1 MDFAFNIL
9 LFFRWRSIRNER
21 RCRDKPY
28 SLTQHG
34 RFWIWT
40 RNVKVISEL
49 LLGQKV
55 LFFFNACE
63 RGKAGSRCLGN
74 KGSSNSSAIQVHKK
88 LPDIPYDSQNKGS
101 GIQKTRNT
109 LFCLEFVC
117 LFNWIS
123 QKSKSSDWESFSL
136 MSCLVLDTEEDQT
149 QNGTRLQCWN
159 APVQVHS

>member
-1 MDFAFNIL
+1 MEKCPEWEQMQGQTLQPDPTWQILNMNKKCQSNI
-9 LFFRWRSIRNER
+9 RA
-21 RCRDKPY
+21 
-28 SLTQHG
+28 LT
-34 RFWIWT
+34 WAKT
-40 RNVKVISEL
+40 
-49 LLGQKV
+49 
-55 LFFFNACE
+55 FFFFDACE

-74 KGSSNSSAIQVHKK
+74 KGLSNSSAVWVHKK